1 MVCRVCAVLEQVGI
15 NAALTL
21 DLVVNA
27 LILGLP
33 GETVSRR
40 TARARAAGSVA
51 ARRFCAVLT
60 WTFNTV
66 LRTERDHCTWSLEP
80 GPSVGAEVWH
90 WSPDVPTPPEPA
102 SALTP

>member
-1 MVCRVCAVLEQVGI
+1 MACSPCAIVRQLAV

-21 DLVVNA
+21 DLVANVA
-27 LILGLP
+27 LAGLP
-33 GETVSRR
+33 GETISRR

-60 WTFNTV
+60 WTFNRLPGV
-66 LRTERDHCTWSLEP
+66 HRDHCTWSLAP